1 MITIK
6 HKFLAS
12 VVIEGQILPNSWD
25 MNLNL
30 IPNESI
36 HNHHDIAIATD
47 RVNVWIESMLDN
59 SMLVGPQDMLTLK
72 EMSMH
77 PFAIGVH
84 PLPDEPYDRILSICL
99 YTKISSI
106 MENKMFVDSIW
117 LESYQREGISHT
129 YCSDDGDTALLKNL
143 AVPGQEEFAEYW
155 YRKDPVFFRV
165 DNEGVTLTE
174 QSWKDLGLSF
184 DAANTSD
191 GKVVPITKSKFKPRI
206 IPGDKGDDSIA

>member
-12 VVIEGQILPNSWD
+12 VVIEGQILPNSWE

-36 HNHHDIAIATD
+36 LNHQDIAIATD

-59 SMLVGPQDMLTLK
+59 SMLVGPQDMITLK
-72 EMSMH
+72 EMAMH

-117 LESYQREGISHT
+117 IESYQSEGISHT

-143 AVPGQEEFAEYW
+143 VEPGQEEFAEYW

-174 QSWKDLGLSF
+174 QSWQDLGLAF
-184 DAANTSD
+184 DGKSD
-191 GKVVPITKSKFKPRI
+191 GKVVPITKGKFKPRI
-206 IPGDKGDDSIA
+206 IPGDKGDDNIA